1 MTIPSHCYILCIVMH
16 VTGTITPKYQIHL
29 PVAIRIK
36 AGFTFHGPVNI
47 RADAGRIIIEK
58 KKGKSILD
66 LAGAFRVKNPI
77 RADKIRDYIDYSR

>member
-1 MTIPSHCYILCIVMH
+1 MQ

-29 PVAIRIK
+29 PVAIRMK

-47 RADAGRIIIEK
+47 RADAGRIVIEK

-66 LAGAFRVKNPI
+66 LAGKYRVKAKGVNI
-77 RADKIRDYIDYSR
+77 DLDNVRDYIDYGNL

>member
-1 MTIPSHCYILCIVMH
+1 ME
-16 VTGTITPKYQIHL
+16 VTATITPQFQIHL

-36 AGFTFHGPVNI
+36 AGFTHHGPVVI

-66 LAGAFRVKNPI
+66 LAGKYRTRGAHRKIDLAN
-77 RADKIRDYIDYSR
+77 IRDYIDYGNLP